1 MERTWQPDTGGLD
14 RSLFNAF
21 ALQAVA
27 LNGGGAGYVAPA
39 PDPDAVA
46 LDMLRRHADHPSAFL
61 AYNEGTRFYRAAVDG
76 QIAYRR
82 AGRRHLI
89 SLCGPMAAPDDRARL
104 VESFRGWGA
113 MQRRRIT
120 AVQLLREDAWL
131 YARAGFSVNQLGTS
145 YSIDLDG
152 YTLRGTKLMKIRN
165 KISRAKRAGVTVAEL
180 TPDEILDPL
189 VQSELDDIDADWL
202 RDKGEHE
209 LAFMIGE
216 RGGRGRL
223 ERKIFVARHDGRAV
237 AYATYSPCFGAR
249 PGWLYDLTRR
259 RPQAPTGT
267 IEQLF
272 STALLELQAAGCT
285 WLHLG
290 LTPFAG
296 LAADHDIEG
305 SASPVVGAIMRQ
317 IAERGQF
324 LYPGASQAA
333 FKLKWQPQVTEP
345 EYIAFDPRVSVGA
358 VWHLLRE
365 TRTVALPP
373 LKLPSMS
380 SAVKKLPWRGGRAG

>member
-1 MERTWQPDTGGLD
+1 MDRALSPDTGGFD
-14 RSLFNAF
+14 RSLFDAF
-21 ALQAVA
+21 GLSPVA
-27 LNGGGAGYVAPA
+27 LNGTGGGHAAPA
-39 PDPDAVA
+39 PDPDATA
-46 LDMLRRHADHPSAFL
+46 LDVLRRHAEHPSAFL
-61 AYNEGTRFYRAAVDG
+61 TYNEGTRFYRASVDG
-76 QIAYRR
+76 QIAYR
-82 AGRRHLI
+82 AVGRRHLI
-89 SLCGPMAAPDDRARL
+89 SLCGPMAARDERPQL
-104 VESFRGWGA
+104 IEGFRGWGA
-113 MQRRRIT
+113 KQRRRIT
-120 AVQLLREDAWL
+120 AVQLLREDAEL
-131 YARAGFSVNQLGTS
+131 YADAGFSVNQLGTS

-152 YTLRGTKLMKIRN
+152 YTLRGTKFMKIRN

-180 TPDEILDPL
+180 TPDEILDPRT
-189 VQSELDDIDADWL
+189 QAELDAVDADWL
-202 RDKGEHE
+202 RGKGEHE

-216 RGGRGRL
+216 RGGRGTAH
-223 ERKIFVARHDGRAV
+223 RKIFVARHDGRTV
-237 AYATYSPCFGAR
+237 AYATYSPCYGAR

-272 STALLELQAAGCT
+272 STALLELQAAGCA

-296 LAADHDIEG
+296 LSREHDVEH
-305 SASPVVGAIMRQ
+305 SSSPVVSAIMRQ

-365 TRTVALPP
+365 TRTIALPP
-373 LKLPSMS
+373 LRLPSMR
-380 SAVKKLPWRGGRAG
+380 SALKIPWRGGRAG

>member
-14 RSLFNAF
+14 RSLFD
-21 ALQAVA
+21 ALGISPAA
-27 LNGGGAGYVAPA
+27 RNGKASGRSAPA
-39 PDPDAVA
+39 PDPDTTA

-61 AYNEGTRFYRAAVDG
+61 SYNEGTRFYRTAVDG
-76 QIAYRR
+76 QIAYLP

-89 SLCGPMAAPDDRARL
+89 SLCGPMAALDDRPQL

-120 AVQLLREDAWL
+120 AVQLLREDAEL
-131 YARAGFSVNQLGTS
+131 YAEAGFSVNQLGTS

-152 YTLRGTKLMKIRN
+152 YTLRGTKFMKIRN
-165 KISRAKRAGVTVAEL
+165 KISKAKRAGVTVAEL
-180 TPDEILDPL
+180 TPHEIFDPL
-189 VQSELDDIDADWL
+189 TQAELDDVDADWL
-202 RDKGEHE
+202 AGKGEHE

-216 RGGRGRL
+216 RGGRGRGH
-223 ERKIFVARHDGRAV
+223 RKIFVARHEGRAV

-267 IEQLF
+267 IEHLF
-272 STALLELQAAGCT
+272 STALLELQANGCK

-296 LAADHDIEG
+296 LSPEHDLEG
-305 SASPVVGAIMRQ
+305 SSSSLVSAIMRQ
-317 IAERGQF
+317 IAQRGQF

-333 FKLKWQPQVTEP
+333 FKLKWRPQVTEP
-345 EYIAFDPRVSVGA
+345 EYIAFDPGVSVGA
-358 VWHLLRE
+358 VWQLLRA
-365 TRTVALPP
+365 TRTIALPP
-373 LKLPSMS
+373 LKVPSMS
-380 SAVKKLPWRGGRAG
+380 TVLKVPWRGGRAG